1 MTSSPPTGL
10 DKESVQLGESMEE
23 KGGRKE
29 LAVLTLSASFQC
41 LGIILNSALHK
52 TATSFGED
60 SASGTCLTGSLSSKD
75 SQGVFHCGMPD
86 VYGRA
91 HLSLPMN
98 ICDPEKCSS
107 NLLTQT
113 E

>member
-1 MTSSPPTGL
+1 M
-10 DKESVQLGESMEE
+10 
-23 KGGRKE
+23 
-29 LAVLTLSASFQC
+29 
-41 LGIILNSALHK
+41 LH
-52 TATSFGED
+52 TCPSFGED

-98 ICDPEKCSS
+98 ICDPEKRSS
-107 NLLTQT
+107 TLLTQT
-113 E
+113 ERGDQRQAELTCAPGEKAS